1 MAKRHDL
8 PLDNIVIDKNGKMTK
23 IAGIFA

>member
-8 PLDNIVIDKNGKMTK
+8 PLDNIVIDKHGKMTEV
-23 IAGIFA
+23 A